1 MQRLQRLKRAPA
13 GAAAA
18 PAPARRRAAAVV
30 ARTRPA
36 SPRQRFATPHRL
48 AQRTVQSLPSRRAAA
63 AAAFTAATAASDAA
77 PLLAAPGDT
86 VTLHWRCVDEEGK
99 ELESSA
105 AAGAPLSFE
114 VGAGDVVGNPVFET
128 FDEAVRGRG
137 AGEAVSVTARG
148 APWDRDLL
156 FTVPRAHPEVA
167 RLEGR
172 YQSQGGVRAGA
183 LVELSNGGVAVVVR
197 ADAEEVVLDANSM
210 MAGKSLVFELELL
223 AVERPGGGA

>member
-1 MQRLQRLKRAPA
+1 MQRLQQLERAPA

-18 PAPARRRAAAVV
+18 AAAPARRRAAAVV
-30 ARTRPA
+30 AWARPA
-36 SPRQRFATPHRL
+36 PPRERFAAPPRRL
-48 AQRTVQSLPSRRAAA
+48 DRRAAQSPPSRRRSAAA
-63 AAAFTAATAASDAA
+63 AGDAAA

-137 AGEAVSVTARG
+137 AGEAVAVTARG

-197 ADAEEVVLDANSM
+197 ADEEEVVLDANSM

-223 AVERPGGGA
+223 AVERPGGA